1 MLYPSTLVI
10 VSEEHNSFYFKVSS
24 PATLFSLPPQPT
36 VAIPA
41 QPQLFLPLHLPFPAL
56 PGLAGAL
63 PPRCSLASWQASRQR
78 DVASHLPMRNTLP
91 SYKNPGGKELAAK
104 ALGGGGWR
112 APGRPC
118 RRLPEPLSA
127 ALLESKEHGSCIC
140 VA

>member
-118 RRLPEPLSA
+118 RRLPEPLFA